1 MTVVRNNNLSYEAN
15 DASPPL
21 VTLGV
26 AAQGAV
32 IVISNIVMITTV
44 FALAIR
50 ADADYLSWALFAS
63 LVVGGIAIIIHGARF
78 GRLGAGH
85 LSLQGSAVPFLAV
98 SVLATIQGGLALMSI
113 LVITASLLQ
122 FAMSAFLAKLNRVI
136 TPVVSGVALMVVAL
150 SAMPIAVARLNNIP
164 PDAAFFTG
172 PAVGAI
178 TLIIATVLMLRGSG
192 LLRVLAL
199 PITIVVGCVASYI
212 LGIYDFQPVL
222 ERSWFD
228 LPEFSAWPG
237 FGSVLS
243 PDFWALLPS
252 FLIVSVVIGLKAST
266 ESAVIQQVS
275 RRIPRAI
282 DFRSVQGTLNVTG
295 LAVFA
300 SGVMGVLPALAY
312 LPSTMALVS
321 FTGVAARRVAYVV
334 GTILIAL
341 AVFPKVVALMM
352 TIPPPVSGSILM
364 VIMGLLFV
372 EGVRTAAQD
381 GLTPQKSVI
390 IGLSLAISVGL
401 QSRNILAVV
410 LGDFWGV
417 AFGNSVVVGILSA
430 LLMSMIVDFT
440 ISRRRRL
447 NTELDIAAAP
457 AVDEFLR
464 RIGTDLG
471 WSRASIERL
480 CAAGEETLSSMLEL
494 RDDYEDDTPPRL
506 IVMAKRGAG
515 SLEMEFLAVFSDENI
530 EDRIA
535 FMSEQAETPDV
546 DDISFR
552 LLRHY
557 ASSVRHRKYHG
568 IDVVTVQVDA

>member
-1 MTVVRNNNLSYEAN
+1 MRNSNLSYEVI
-15 DASPPL
+15 DASPPF

-32 IVISNIVMITTV
+32 IAISNIVTITTV
-44 FALAIR
+44 FVLAIR
-50 ADADYLSWALFAS
+50 ADADYLSWAVFAS
-63 LVVGGIAIIIHGARF
+63 LVVAGIAIIIHAVRF

-85 LSLQGSAVPFLAV
+85 LLLMGSSVPFLAV
-98 SVLATIQGGLALMSI
+98 CVLAAIQGGLALMSI
-113 LVITASLLQ
+113 LVITASLVQ
-122 FAMSAFLAKLNRVI
+122 FAMSTFLAKLNRVI

-172 PAVGAI
+172 PAVGAV
-178 TLIIATVLMLRGSG
+178 TLITAAGLMLRGAG
-192 LLRVLAL
+192 LFRATAL
-199 PITIVVGCVASYI
+199 PITIVIGCVVSYF

-222 ERSWFD
+222 ETSWFD

-237 FGSVLS
+237 FGSVLN

-252 FLIVSVVIGLKAST
+252 FLIVSVVVGLKAST
-266 ESAVIQQVS
+266 ESAVIQRAS

-282 DFRSVQGTLNVTG
+282 DFRSVQGTLNVSG
-295 LAVFA
+295 LAVLA
-300 SGVMGVLPALAY
+300 SGVAGVLPALIY
-312 LPSTMALVS
+312 LPSTIALVS

-334 GTILIAL
+334 GAILIVLAL
-341 AVFPKVVALMM
+341 LPKVVALMM

-372 EGVRTAAQD
+372 EGVRTVAQD
-381 GLTPQKSVI
+381 GLNPQKSVI
-390 IGLSLAISVGL
+390 MGLALAISVGL

-430 LLMSMIVDFT
+430 LLMSMVVDFT
-440 ISRRRRL
+440 ISRRQRL

-457 AVDEFLR
+457 TVHEFLH
-464 RIGTDLG
+464 RIGTNLE
-471 WSRASIERL
+471 WSDSSVERL

-494 RDDYEDDTPPRL
+494 REDYEDDTPPRL
-506 IVMAKRGAG
+506 IVLARRGAG
-515 SLEMEFLAVFSDENI
+515 SLEIEFMAVFSEENI

>member
-1 MTVVRNNNLSYEAN
+1 MRNNNLSYEAA

-21 VTLGV
+21 ATLGV

-32 IVISNIVMITTV
+32 ITISNIVMITTV
-44 FALAIR
+44 FAVAIR
-50 ADADYLSWALFAS
+50 ADADYLSWAVFAS
-63 LVVGGIAIIIHGARF
+63 LVVSGIAIIIHGVRF

-85 LSLQGSAVPFLAV
+85 LSLQGAAAPFLAV

-113 LVITASLLQ
+113 LVITASLLP
-122 FAMSAFLAKLNRVI
+122 FAMSAFLAKLNRVF

-150 SAMPIAVARLNNIP
+150 AAMPIGMARLNNIP

-172 PAVGAI
+172 PAVGAV
-178 TLIIATVLMLRGSG
+178 TLITATVLMLRGAG

-199 PITIVVGCVASYI
+199 PITIVLGCVVSYI

-228 LPEFSAWPG
+228 LPEYSAWPG

-252 FLIVSVVIGLKAST
+252 FLIVSVVIALKAGT
-266 ESAVIQQVS
+266 ESAVIQQAS

-295 LAVFA
+295 LSILG

-334 GTILIAL
+334 GAILIAL
-341 AVFPKVVALMM
+341 ALFPKVVALMM

-364 VIMGLLFV
+364 VVMGLLFV

-381 GLTPQKSVI
+381 GLNPQKSVI
-390 IGLSLAISVGL
+390 MGLSLAISVGL

-430 LLMSMIVDFT
+430 LLMSMVVDFT

-464 RIGTDLG
+464 RIGTSLG
-471 WSRASIERL
+471 WSGPSVERL

-494 RDDYEDDTPPRL
+494 RDDYEEDDAPPRL
-506 IVMAKRGAG
+506 IVLAKRSGG
-515 SLEMEFLAVFSDENI
+515 SLEIEFLAVFSDENI

-535 FMSEQAETPDV
+535 FLSEQAEAPDV

-568 IDVVTVQVDA
+568 IDVVTVQVEA

>member
-1 MTVVRNNNLSYEAN
+1 MARNNNLSYEVT
-15 DASPPL
+15 DRSPPL

-26 AAQGAV
+26 AVQGAV
-32 IVISNIVMITTV
+32 IAISNMVTITTV
-44 FALAIR
+44 FVLAIR
-50 ADADYLSWALFAS
+50 ADADYLSWAVFAS
-63 LVVGGIAIIIHGARF
+63 LVVAGFAIIIHGVRF

-85 LSLQGSAVPFLAV
+85 LLLMGSSVPFLAV
-98 SVLATIQGGLALMSI
+98 CVLATIQGGLALMSI
-113 LVITASLLQ
+113 LVVTASLLQ
-122 FAMSAFLAKLNRVI
+122 FAMSAFLAKLNRVV

-150 SAMPIAVARLNNIP
+150 SAMPIAVARLNDIP

-178 TLIIATVLMLRGSG
+178 TLITATVLMLRGAG
-192 LLRVLAL
+192 LLRAIAL
-199 PITIVVGCVASYI
+199 PITIVIGCVVSYI

-222 ERSWFD
+222 ETSWFD
-228 LPEFSAWPG
+228 LPAFSAWPG

-252 FLIVSVVIGLKAST
+252 FLIVSLVVGLKAST

-282 DFRSVQGTLNVTG
+282 DFRSVQGTLNVGG

-300 SGVMGVLPALAY
+300 SGAMGVLPALVY
-312 LPSTMALVS
+312 LPSTIALVS

-334 GTILIAL
+334 GAILIVLAL
-341 AVFPKVVALMM
+341 LPKVVALMM
-352 TIPPPVSGSILM
+352 SIPPPVSGSILM

-372 EGVRTAAQD
+372 EGVRTASQD
-381 GLTPQKSVI
+381 GLNPQKSVI
-390 IGLSLAISVGL
+390 MGLALTISVGL

-430 LLMSMIVDFT
+430 LLMSMVVDFT

-447 NTELDIAAAP
+447 NTQLDIAAGP

-471 WSRASIERL
+471 WSDSSVERL
-480 CAAGEETLSSMLEL
+480 CAAGEETLSSMLVL
-494 RDDYEDDTPPRL
+494 RDDCADDRPPRL
-506 IVMAKRGAG
+506 VVLVKRGAA
-515 SLEMEFLAVFSDENI
+515 SLEIEFMAVFTEENI
-530 EDRIA
+530 EDRIT

-546 DDISFR
+546 DDLSFR

-568 IDVVTVQVDA
+568 IDVVAVRVDA

>member
-1 MTVVRNNNLSYEAN
+1 MRNNNLAYEAA

-21 VTLGV
+21 ATLGV

-32 IVISNIVMITTV
+32 ITISNIVMITTV
-44 FALAIR
+44 FAVAIR
-50 ADADYLSWALFAS
+50 ADADYLSWAVFAS
-63 LVVGGIAIIIHGARF
+63 LVVSGIAIIIHGVRF

-85 LSLQGSAVPFLAV
+85 LSLQGAAAPFLAV

-113 LVITASLLQ
+113 LVITASLLP

-136 TPVVSGVALMVVAL
+136 TPVVSGVSLMVVAL
-150 SAMPIAVARLNNIP
+150 AAMPIGMARLNNIP

-172 PAVGAI
+172 PAVGAV
-178 TLIIATVLMLRGSG
+178 TLITATVLMLRGVG

-199 PITIVVGCVASYI
+199 PITIVLGCVVSYI

-228 LPEFSAWPG
+228 LPEYSAWPG

-252 FLIVSVVIGLKAST
+252 FLIVSVVIALKAGT
-266 ESAVIQQVS
+266 ESAVIQQAS

-295 LAVFA
+295 LAVLG
-300 SGVMGVLPALAY
+300 SGVMGILPALAY

-334 GTILIAL
+334 GGILIAL
-341 AVFPKVVALMM
+341 ALFPKVVALMM

-364 VIMGLLFV
+364 VVMGLLFV

-381 GLTPQKSVI
+381 GLNPQKSVI
-390 IGLSLAISVGL
+390 IGLSLAIAVGL

-430 LLMSMIVDFT
+430 LLMSMVVDFT

-447 NTELDIAAAP
+447 NTELDLAAAP
-457 AVDEFLR
+457 AIDEFLR
-464 RIGTDLG
+464 RMGTDLG
-471 WSRASIERL
+471 WSGPSVERL

-494 RDDYEDDTPPRL
+494 REDYEADTPPRL
-506 IVMAKRGAG
+506 IVLAKRGAK
-515 SLEMEFLAVFSDENI
+515 SLEIEFLAVFTDENI

-535 FMSEQAETPDV
+535 FMSEQAETPEV

-557 ASSVRHRKYHG
+557 ATSVRHRKYHG

>member
-1 MTVVRNNNLSYEAN
+1 MVRNNNLSYEAS

-32 IVISNIVMITTV
+32 IAMSTVVTITTV
-44 FALAIR
+44 FVLAIR

-63 LVVGGIAIIIHGARF
+63 LMVAGIGIIIHAVRF

-85 LSLQGSAVPFLAV
+85 LLLMGSSVPFLAV
-98 SVLATIQGGLALMSI
+98 CVLAAIQGGLALMSI

-150 SAMPIAVARLNNIP
+150 SAMPIAAARLNNIP

-172 PAVGAI
+172 PLVGAI
-178 TLIIATVLMLRGSG
+178 TLITATVLMLRGAG
-192 LLRVLAL
+192 LIRAIAL
-199 PITIVVGCVASYI
+199 PITIVIGCVVSYI

-222 ERSWFD
+222 ETSWFD
-228 LPEFSAWPG
+228 LPEFSAWPR

-252 FLIVSVVIGLKAST
+252 FLIVSVVVGLKASA

-275 RRIPRAI
+275 RRVPRAI
-282 DFRSVQGTLNVTG
+282 DFRSVQGTLNTSG
-295 LAVFA
+295 LAVLA
-300 SGVMGVLPALAY
+300 SGVLGVLPALNY

-334 GTILIAL
+334 GAILIVLAL
-341 AVFPKVVALMM
+341 LPKVVALMM

-381 GLTPQKSVI
+381 GLNPQKSVI
-390 IGLSLAISVGL
+390 MGLSLAIAVGL

-417 AFGNSVVVGILSA
+417 TFGNSVVVGILSA
-430 LLMSMIVDFT
+430 LLMSMVVDFT

-447 NTELDIAAAP
+447 NTQLDAVAVP
-457 AVDEFLR
+457 TVDEFLR

-471 WSRASIERL
+471 WSDSSVERL

-494 RDDYEDDTPPRL
+494 RDGYTDDTPPRL
-506 IVMAKRGAG
+506 IVLAKRGTE
-515 SLEMEFLAVFSDENI
+515 SLEIEFMAVFAEENI

-546 DDISFR
+546 DDLSFR

-568 IDVVTVQVDA
+568 IDVVAVRVDA

>member
-1 MTVVRNNNLSYEAN
+1 MVRNNNLSYEVI

-32 IVISNIVMITTV
+32 IAISNIVTITGV
-44 FALAIR
+44 FVLAVR
-50 ADADYLSWALFAS
+50 ADADYLSWAVFAS
-63 LVVGGIAIIIHGARF
+63 LVVAGSAIIIHGVRF
-78 GRLGAGH
+78 GRFGAGH
-85 LSLQGSAVPFLAV
+85 LLLHGATVPFLAV
-98 SVLATIQGGLALMSI
+98 CVLAVIQGGLALMSI

-122 FAMSAFLAKLNRVI
+122 FAMSAFLAKLSRVI
-136 TPVVSGVALMVVAL
+136 TPIVAGVALMVVAL
-150 SAMPIAVARLNNIP
+150 SAMPVAVARLNDIP

-172 PAVGAI
+172 PAVGAVNLI
-178 TLIIATVLMLRGSG
+178 TATVLMLRGSG
-192 LLRVLAL
+192 LFRAIAL
-199 PITIVVGCVASYI
+199 PITIVIGCVVSYI

-222 ERSWFD
+222 ETSWFE

-237 FGSVLS
+237 FASALS

-252 FLIVSVVIGLKAST
+252 FLIVSIVVALKASA
-266 ESAVIQQVS
+266 ESAVIQRAS

-282 DFRSVQGTLNVTG
+282 DFRCVQGTLNVGG
-295 LAVFA
+295 LSVLA
-300 SGVMGVLPALAY
+300 SGALGILPVLTY
-312 LPSTMALVS
+312 LPSTISLIS

-334 GTILIAL
+334 GATLIVVAL
-341 AVFPKVVALMM
+341 VPKVVALMM

-381 GLTPQKSVI
+381 GLNPQKAVI
-390 IGLSLAISVGL
+390 MGLALTISVGL

-430 LLMSMIVDFT
+430 LLMSLVVDFT
-440 ISRRRRL
+440 IARRRRL
-447 NTELDIAAAP
+447 NTELDIGSAP
-457 AVDEFLR
+457 AVGEFLR
-464 RIGTDLG
+464 RTGTDLG
-471 WSRASIERL
+471 WSDASVERL

-506 IVMAKRGAG
+506 IVLAKRGAG
-515 SLEMEFLAVFSDENI
+515 SLEIEFMAVFAEENI

-546 DDISFR
+546 GDISFR

>member
-1 MTVVRNNNLSYEAN
+1 MRNSNLSYEAN

-32 IVISNIVMITTV
+32 IAISNIVTITTV
-44 FALAIR
+44 FVLAVR
-50 ADADYLSWALFAS
+50 ADADYLSWAVFAS
-63 LVVGGIAIIIHGARF
+63 LVVAGIAIIIHGVQF

-85 LSLQGSAVPFLAV
+85 LLLHGATVPFLAV
-98 SVLATIQGGLALMSI
+98 CVLAAIQGGLALMSI
-113 LVITASLLQ
+113 LVVTASLLQ
-122 FAMSAFLAKLNRVI
+122 FAMSAFLAKLSRVI

-150 SAMPIAVARLNNIP
+150 SAMPVAVARLNNIP

-178 TLIIATVLMLRGSG
+178 TLVTATVLMLRGSG
-192 LLRVLAL
+192 LFRAIAL
-199 PITIVVGCVASYI
+199 PITIVIGCVVGYVF
-212 LGIYDFQPVL
+212 GIYDIQPVL
-222 ERSWFD
+222 ETSWFD

-237 FGSVLS
+237 FASALS

-252 FLIVSVVIGLKAST
+252 FLIVSMVVALKASAEGT
-266 ESAVIQQVS
+266 VIQQVS

-282 DFRSVQGTLNVTG
+282 DFRCVQGTLNVGG
-295 LAVFA
+295 LSVLM
-300 SGVMGVLPALAY
+300 SGTLGILPVLTY
-312 LPSTMALVS
+312 LPSTISLIS

-334 GTILIAL
+334 GAILIAL
-341 AVFPKVVALMM
+341 ALFPKVVALMM

-372 EGVRTAAQD
+372 EGVRTAAQG
-381 GLTPQKSVI
+381 GLNPQKAVI
-390 IGLSLAISVGL
+390 MGIALSISVGL

-430 LLMSMIVDFT
+430 LLMSLVVDFT

-447 NTELDIAAAP
+447 NTELDTSAAP
-457 AVDEFLR
+457 TIDGFLR

-471 WSRASIERL
+471 WNDSSIERL

-494 RDDYEDDTPPRL
+494 RDDYEADAPPRL
-506 IVMAKRGAG
+506 IVFAKRGAE
-515 SLEMEFLAVFSDENI
+515 SLEIEFVAVFAEENI

-535 FMSEQAETPDV
+535 FMSEQAEAPDV

-557 ASSVRHRKYHG
+557 ATSVRHRKYHG

>member
-1 MTVVRNNNLSYEAN
+1 MVRNNNLSYEVN
-15 DASPPL
+15 DRSPPL

-26 AAQGAV
+26 AVQGAV
-32 IVISNIVMITTV
+32 IAISNMVTITTV
-44 FALAIR
+44 FVLAIR
-50 ADADYLSWALFAS
+50 ADAGYLSWAVFAS
-63 LVVGGIAIIIHGARF
+63 LVVAGFAIIIHGVRF

-85 LSLQGSAVPFLAV
+85 LLLMGSSVPFLAV
-98 SVLATIQGGLALMSI
+98 CVLATIQGGLALMSI
-113 LVITASLLQ
+113 LVVTASLLQ
-122 FAMSAFLAKLNRVI
+122 FAMSAFLAKLNRVV

-150 SAMPIAVARLNNIP
+150 SAMPIAVARLNDIP
-164 PDAAFFTG
+164 PDAAFFMG

-178 TLIIATVLMLRGSG
+178 TLITGTVLMLRGSG
-192 LLRVLAL
+192 LLRAIAL
-199 PITIVVGCVASYI
+199 PITIVIGCVVSYI

-222 ERSWFD
+222 ETSWFD

-252 FLIVSVVIGLKAST
+252 FLIVSLVVGLKAGT

-282 DFRSVQGTLNVTG
+282 DYRSVQGTLNVGG

-300 SGVMGVLPALAY
+300 SGVMGVLPALIY
-312 LPSTMALVS
+312 LPSTIALVS

-334 GTILIAL
+334 GAILIGLAL
-341 AVFPKVVALMM
+341 LPKVVALMM
-352 TIPPPVSGSILM
+352 SIPPPVSGSILM
-364 VIMGLLFV
+364 VIMSLLFV
-372 EGVRTAAQD
+372 EGVRTASQD
-381 GLTPQKSVI
+381 GLNPQKSVI
-390 IGLSLAISVGL
+390 MGLALTISVGL

-430 LLMSMIVDFT
+430 LLMSMVVDFT

-447 NTELDIAAAP
+447 NTQLDLAAAST
-457 AVDEFLR
+457 VDEFLR
-464 RIGTDLG
+464 RIGTGLG
-471 WSRASIERL
+471 WSDSSVERL
-480 CAAGEETLSSMLEL
+480 CAAGEETLSSMLVL
-494 RDDYEDDTPPRL
+494 RDDYVDDTPPRL
-506 IVMAKRGAG
+506 IVLAKRGTR
-515 SLEMEFLAVFSDENI
+515 SLEIEFMAVFAEENI

-546 DDISFR
+546 DDLSFR

-568 IDVVTVQVDA
+568 IDVVAVRVDA